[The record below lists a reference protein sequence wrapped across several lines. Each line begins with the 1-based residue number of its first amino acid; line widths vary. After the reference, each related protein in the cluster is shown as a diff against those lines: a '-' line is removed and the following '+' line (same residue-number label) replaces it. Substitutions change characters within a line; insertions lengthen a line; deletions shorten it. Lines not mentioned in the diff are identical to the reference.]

1 MDLATLKALDPREF
15 LDATDGYR
23 STSDMAGAAKDRI
36 ENEISVA
43 MRNSL
48 RGEAATAAIG
58 QLSQLGKNFHY
69 IQIECRL
76 VSTTLE
82 AFSYEIEAAKKKL
95 QAAIDGAQAAKLTVN
110 ADGSIT
116 YPAGGE
122 KDSDGKVPG
131 GGTVSGTSGGLFEGV
146 VAAVSR
152 QSADLD
158 PNPNHRLAL
167 DYADEIAGALR
178 EATESDEKWAPKVR
192 ALKADDDLTV
202 SDKDLA
208 DASSD
213 TSGVRDAG
221 KEYLDSLPQP
231 PKNGKPTD
239 NAKWWKGLSP
249 EQQAAWISMRP
260 DSVGALD
267 GLPATVRDEANRTV
281 LSEAHGVAQVKYDA
295 WLKDHPEP
303 PMYQDH
309 INLHTGVKQGKEKN
323 PAWEEWEA
331 ERKEMHKGIDGMNA
345 IQRRFDATGTPDATG
360 ANKLP
365 EAYLLGFSEAGDG
378 RAIIANG
385 NPDTADHQA
394 VYVPGTTSDL
404 DSIEGN
410 INRMTTLWQTAH
422 PVSDGKSVSTITWLG
437 YDAPDDVVKDATYT
451 HYAYDGAPAF
461 DKFLD
466 GLDASHSGD
475 SAPHRTVIGHSYGS
489 SLVGAAAQTGD
500 LHANDIVFAGSPGVE
515 VSNADQLDVPKGH
528 VWNEYADG
536 DPVPELGR
544 MIHGGGFGREIPA
557 DSGFG
562 ANQMA
567 TDTQGHGGYW
577 NGGSESLKNQ
587 ALVVVGKY
595 DDVRAAP
602 EPTRP
607 YTPHTVWEK

>member
-1 MDLATLKALDPREF
+1 MDLATLKALDPKEF
-15 LDATDGYR
+15 LDAADAYR
-23 STSDMAGAAKDRI
+23 STSDMASAAKDRI

-48 RGEAATAAIG
+48 RGAAATAAIG
-58 QLSQLGKNFHY
+58 QLSELGKDFHY
-69 IQIECRL
+69 IQIECGL
-76 VSTTLE
+76 VSTALE

-122 KDSDGKVPG
+122 KDKDGKVPG
-131 GGTVSGTSGGLFEGV
+131 GGTVSGTAGGLFEGV
-146 VAAVSR
+146 VAAVSQ
-152 QSADLD
+152 QSANVD

-167 DYADEIAGALR
+167 GYADEIARALK
-178 EATESDEKWAPKVR
+178 EATESDEKWAPKLR

-231 PKNGKPTD
+231 PKDGKPTD

-267 GLPATVRDEANRTV
+267 GLPATVRDEANRIV
-281 LSEAHGVAQVKYDA
+281 LSEAHGVAQAKYDA
-295 WLKDHPEP
+295 WLKDNPEP

-309 INLHTGVKQGKEKN
+309 INLHTGVKQGREKN

-331 ERKEMHKGIDGMNA
+331 QREKMHKGIDGMDA
-345 IQRRFDATGTPDATG
+345 IQDRFDATGTKG
-360 ANKLP
+360 LP
-365 EAYLLGFSEAGDG
+365 EAYLLGFSADGDG

-385 NPDTADHQA
+385 NPDTAVHQA

-404 DSIEGN
+404 DSIKGN
-410 INRMTTLWQTAH
+410 IDRMVSVWHAAH
-422 PVSDGKSVSTITWLG
+422 DEADGKSVSTITWLG
-437 YDAPDDVVKDATYT
+437 YDAPDDVVKDATFT

-461 DKFLD
+461 NKFLD

-475 SAPHRTVIGHSYGS
+475 SPAHRTVIGHSYGS

-544 MIHGGGFGREIPA
+544 MFHGGGFGRVIPA
-557 DSGFG
+557 DSSFG

-567 TDTQGHGGYW
+567 TDTEGHSDYW
-577 NGGSESLKNQ
+577 KENHQSLKNQ

-595 DDVRAAP
+595 DHVVAAP

>member
-1 MDLATLKALDPREF
+1 MDLATLKALDPKEF
-15 LDATDGYR
+15 LDAADGYR

-48 RGEAATAAIG
+48 SSEAATAAIG
-58 QLSQLGKNFHY
+58 QLSELGKNFHY
-69 IQIECRL
+69 IQIECGL
-76 VSTTLE
+76 VSTALE
-82 AFSYEIEAAKKKL
+82 AFSYEIEATKKKL

-122 KDSDGKVPG
+122 KDTDGKVPG
-131 GGTVSGTSGGLFEGV
+131 GGTVSGTAGGLFEGM

-167 DYADEIAGALR
+167 DYADEIACALK
-178 EATESDEKWAPKVR
+178 EATESDEKWAPKLR

-231 PKNGKPTD
+231 PKNGRPAD

-281 LSEAHGVAQVKYDA
+281 LSEAHGVAQVRYDA
-295 WLKDHPEP
+295 WLQDHPEP
-303 PMYQDH
+303 PRYQDH
-309 INLHTGVKQGKEKN
+309 INMHTGVKQGKEEL

-331 ERKEMHKGIDGMNA
+331 EREKMHKGIDGMDA
-345 IQRRFDATGTPDATG
+345 IQERFDTTGTKG
-360 ANKLP
+360 LP
-365 EAYLLGFSEAGDG
+365 EAYLLGFSADGDG

-385 NPDTADHQA
+385 NPDTAVHQA

-404 DSIEGN
+404 DSIKGN
-410 INRMTTLWQTAH
+410 INRMVNVWHAAH
-422 PVSDGKSVSTITWLG
+422 DEADGKSVSTITWLG
-437 YDAPDDVVKDATYT
+437 YDAPNDVVKDATFT
-451 HYAYDGAPAF
+451 HYAYDGAPDF
-461 DKFLD
+461 NKFLD

-544 MIHGGGFGREIPA
+544 VIHGGGFGREIPA
-557 DSGFG
+557 DSRFG
-562 ANQMA
+562 ANQMS

-577 NGGSESLKNQ
+577 DEGSQSLKNQ

-595 DDVRAAP
+595 DHVVAAP